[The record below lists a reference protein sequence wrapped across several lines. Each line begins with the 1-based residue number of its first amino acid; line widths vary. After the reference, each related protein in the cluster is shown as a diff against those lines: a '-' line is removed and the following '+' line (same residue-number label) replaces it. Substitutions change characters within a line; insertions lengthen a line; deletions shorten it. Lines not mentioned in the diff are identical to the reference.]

1 MQRAAEGVLFC
12 RVHKTSAVRFTDFD
26 LKWYYAPSDK
36 IAGLFL
42 IRPLRGRCLAVF
54 SETSETAVLSDTLMP
69 FATLTRPGRGF
80 RIRYAILALA
90 AAIVFGTIGFHLV
103 EGWAFADSLY
113 VTVQTLTTVGYGD
126 MTPRSG
132 AGRSFAVLVML
143 IGAGGVALAVST
155 IVQSVVKWE
164 LVSTFGQRRLTK
176 KMSKLRDH
184 YIICGSG
191 RVGSHLIRDLL
202 SANESFVVVENDQQ
216 RAAEFSQRGV
226 DVLVGDA
233 TLEESLR
240 DVGVDRAR
248 GLAACLPNDADNVY
262 VVLTARDLNPNLR
275 IVARAAEEQAE
286 AKLLRA
292 GANHVVAPTIIGG
305 HRMAVALT
313 KPAVSEFMDS
323 ITANELGL
331 GFEQVEIDAASS
343 LVGQELRSTSIRAE
357 LDVVIISIRRQDG
370 RLVFNP
376 AGNATIENG
385 DTLIAIGR
393 AESLSRLNEMARGVV

>member
-1 MQRAAEGVLFC
+1 
-12 RVHKTSAVRFTDFD
+12 
-26 LKWYYAPSDK
+26 
-36 IAGLFL
+36 
-42 IRPLRGRCLAVF
+42 
-54 SETSETAVLSDTLMP
+54 MP
-69 FATLTRPGRGF
+69 FATRTRPRRGF
-80 RIRYAILALA
+80 RIRYAVLALA

-103 EGWAFADSLY
+103 EGWTLADSLY

-126 MTPRSG
+126 VTPRSG
-132 AGRSFAVLVML
+132 TGRLFAVVVML
-143 IGAGGVALAVST
+143 LGAGGVALAVST

-164 LVSTFGQRRLTK
+164 LVSAFGQRRLTR

-184 YIICGSG
+184 YIVCGSG

-202 SANESFVVVENDQQ
+202 SANESFVVIENDQQ

-226 DVLVGDA
+226 NVLVGDA

-240 DVGVDRAR
+240 DVGVERAR

-262 VVLTARDLNPNLR
+262 VVLTARDLNPKLR

-331 GFEQVEIDAASS
+331 SFEQVEVDAASA
-343 LVGQELRSTSIRAE
+343 LVGQELRSTPIRAE

-370 RLVFNP
+370 EVVFNP

-393 AESLSRLNEMARGVV
+393 AESLTRLNEMARGVL

>member
-1 MQRAAEGVLFC
+1 
-12 RVHKTSAVRFTDFD
+12 
-26 LKWYYAPSDK
+26 
-36 IAGLFL
+36 
-42 IRPLRGRCLAVF
+42 
-54 SETSETAVLSDTLMP
+54 MP
-69 FATLTRPGRGF
+69 VATRTRPRRGF
-80 RIRYAILALA
+80 QIRYAIIALA
-90 AAIVFGTIGFHLV
+90 AAILFGTIGFHFV
-103 EGWAFADSLY
+103 EGWTLADSLY

-126 MTPRSG
+126 LPPRSG
-132 AGRSFAVLVML
+132 GGRLFAVVVML

-164 LVSTFGQRRLTK
+164 LVSTFGQRRLTR

-191 RVGSHLIRDLL
+191 RVGSHLVRDLL
-202 SANESFVVVENDQQ
+202 AANESFVVIEKDQQ

-226 DVLVGDA
+226 NVLVTDA

-240 DVGVDRAR
+240 EVGVEHAR

-323 ITANELGL
+323 ITASELGL
-331 GFEQVEIDAASS
+331 GFEQVEVDAASS
-343 LVGQELRSTSIRAE
+343 LVGQALRSTPIRSE
-357 LDVVIISIRRQDG
+357 LDVVIVSIRRQSG
-370 RLVFNP
+370 EIFFNP
-376 AGNATIENG
+376 AGDATIESG
-385 DTLIAIGR
+385 DILIAIGR
-393 AESLSRLNEMARGVV
+393 ADSLSGLNQLARGTQ

>member
-1 MQRAAEGVLFC
+1 
-12 RVHKTSAVRFTDFD
+12 
-26 LKWYYAPSDK
+26 
-36 IAGLFL
+36 
-42 IRPLRGRCLAVF
+42 
-54 SETSETAVLSDTLMP
+54 MP
-69 FATLTRPGRGF
+69 FATRTRPRRGF
-80 RIRYAILALA
+80 KFRYAVMALS
-90 AAIVFGTIGFHLV
+90 AAIVFGTIGFHFV
-103 EGWAFADSLY
+103 EGWSLADSLY

-126 MTPRSG
+126 VPPRSG
-132 AGRSFAVLVML
+132 GGRIFAVVVML

-184 YIICGSG
+184 YIVCGSG
-191 RVGSHLIRDLL
+191 RVGSHLVRDLL
-202 SANESFVVVENDQQ
+202 AANESFVVIENDQQ

-226 DVLVGDA
+226 NVLVGDA

-240 DVGVDRAR
+240 DVGVQHAR

-292 GANHVVAPTIIGG
+292 GANHVIAPTIIGG

-331 GFEQVEIDAASS
+331 GFEQVEVDAASP
-343 LVGQELRSTSIRAE
+343 LVGQELRSTPIRSE

-370 RLVFNP
+370 QIVFNP

-385 DTLIAIGR
+385 DILIAIAR
-393 AESLSRLNEMARGVV
+393 TESLARLSQLARGVN

>member
-1 MQRAAEGVLFC
+1 MP
-12 RVHKTSAVRFTDFD
+12 
-26 LKWYYAPSDK
+26 YAT
-36 IAGLFL
+36 
-42 IRPLRGRCLAVF
+42 R
-54 SETSETAVLSDTLMP
+54 
-69 FATLTRPGRGF
+69 TRPRSGF
-80 RIRYAILALA
+80 KIRYAIMALA

-103 EGWAFADSLY
+103 EGWSLADSLY
-113 VTVQTLTTVGYGD
+113 ATVQTLTTVGYGD
-126 MTPRSG
+126 VTPRSG
-132 AGRSFAVLVML
+132 GGRLFAIAVML

-202 SANESFVVVENDQQ
+202 SANESFVVIENDQQ
-216 RAAEFSQRGV
+216 HAAEFSQRGV

-240 DVGVDRAR
+240 DVGVERAR
-248 GLAACLPNDADNVY
+248 GLAACLPNDDDNVY

-292 GANHVVAPTIIGG
+292 GANHVIAPTIIGG

-331 GFEQVEIDAASS
+331 AFEQVEVDATSF
-343 LVGQELRSTSIRAE
+343 LVGQELRSTPIRSE
-357 LDVVIISIRRQDG
+357 LDVVIISIRRRDG
-370 RLVFNP
+370 QVVFNP

-385 DTLIAIGR
+385 DILIAIGQV
-393 AESLSRLNEMARGVV
+393 ESLTRLNEMARGIS

>member
-1 MQRAAEGVLFC
+1 MA
-12 RVHKTSAVRFTDFD
+12 
-26 LKWYYAPSDK
+26 
-36 IAGLFL
+36 
-42 IRPLRGRCLAVF
+42 LAV
-54 SETSETAVLSDTLMP
+54 AVL
-69 FATLTRPGRGF
+69 
-80 RIRYAILALA
+80 
-90 AAIVFGTIGFHLV
+90 FGTIGFHVV
-103 EGWAFADSLY
+103 EGWSLADSLY

-126 MTPRSG
+126 VPPRSG
-132 AGRSFAVLVML
+132 TGRLFAVIVML

-164 LVSTFGQRRLTK
+164 LISTFGQRRLTK

-191 RVGSHLIRDLL
+191 RVGSHLVRDLMRG
-202 SANESFVVVENDQQ
+202 SETFVVIESDQQ
-216 RAAEFSQRGV
+216 RAADFSQRGV
-226 DVLVGDA
+226 NVLVGDA
-233 TLEESLR
+233 TLEETLR
-240 DVGVDRAR
+240 DVGVEHAR

-292 GANHVVAPTIIGG
+292 GANHVIAPTIIGG

-331 GFEQVEIDAASS
+331 GFEQVEVDAASS
-343 LVGQELRSTSIRAE
+343 LVGQELRSTSIRSE
-357 LDVVIISIRRQDG
+357 LDVVIISIRRQNG
-370 RLVFNP
+370 EVLFNP
-376 AGNATIENG
+376 AGDCQINNG
-385 DTLIAIGR
+385 DILIAIGR
-393 AESLSRLNEMARGVV
+393 AESLTKLNQLARGIK

>member
-1 MQRAAEGVLFC
+1 M
-12 RVHKTSAVRFTDFD
+12 
-26 LKWYYAPSDK
+26 
-36 IAGLFL
+36 
-42 IRPLRGRCLAVF
+42 
-54 SETSETAVLSDTLMP
+54 
-69 FATLTRPGRGF
+69 
-80 RIRYAILALA
+80 
-90 AAIVFGTIGFHLV
+90 FGTIGFHFV
-103 EGWAFADSLY
+103 EGWSLADSLY

-126 MTPRSG
+126 VPPRSG
-132 AGRSFAVLVML
+132 AGRTFAVVVML
-143 IGAGGVALAVST
+143 IGAGGVALAIST

-176 KMSKLRDH
+176 KMGKLRDH

-191 RVGSHLIRDLL
+191 RVGSHLVRDLL
-202 SANESFVVVENDQQ
+202 AANESFVVIENDQQ

-226 DVLVGDA
+226 NVLVSDA

-240 DVGVDRAR
+240 DVGVEHAR

-262 VVLTARDLNPNLR
+262 VVLTARDLNPKLR

-331 GFEQVEIDAASS
+331 GFEQVEVDAASS
-343 LVGQELRSTSIRAE
+343 LVGQELRSTPIRSE

-370 RLVFNP
+370 QIVFNP
-376 AGNATIENG
+376 AGNAMIENG
-385 DTLIAIGR
+385 DILIAIGR
-393 AESLSRLNEMARGVV
+393 AESLTRLNQLARGTM